1 MRAVGT
7 LALAAAMVAHCDAL
21 HVSQHVSHG
30 LALRATRQGRD
41 IARMGLFD
49 GLAKAFANEE
59 FDDRSAK
66 AQHILLKGGDMDTRA
81 AAAEAIR
88 GQIMGGELT
97 FEKAA
102 REFSECSSKSAVPA
116 GSLGRFEPG
125 KMVPEFDAYCFS
137 ESSKVGEIGIV
148 ETQFGTHLIKLNE
161 QTLSFDPRNGEKT
174 DGGWSF

>member
-1 MRAVGT
+1 MRVGT
-7 LALAAAMVAHCDAL
+7 LAIAAALLAPCDAL
-21 HVSQHVSHG
+21 CVGNAV
-30 LALRATRQGRD
+30 RPTRRNGPSVT
-41 IARMGLFD
+41 MGLFD
-49 GLAKAFANEE
+49 GIAKAFANEA

-66 AQHILLKGGDMDTRA
+66 AQHILLKGGDTDTRA
-81 AAAEAIR
+81 AAAEAIM
-88 GQIMGGELT
+88 GQISNGEIT

-102 REFSECSSKSAVPA
+102 REFSECSSKTASPA
-116 GSLGRFEPG
+116 GSLGLFEPG

-161 QTLSFDPRNGEKT
+161 QNLKFDPLNGEKT